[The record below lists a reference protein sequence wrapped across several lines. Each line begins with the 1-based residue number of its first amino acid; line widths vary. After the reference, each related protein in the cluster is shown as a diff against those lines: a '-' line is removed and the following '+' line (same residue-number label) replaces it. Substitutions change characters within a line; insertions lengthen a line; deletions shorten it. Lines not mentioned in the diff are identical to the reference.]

1 MPNTKKVKD
10 FNEGDK
16 LSVKLLVKSS
26 TRAVTNTGSP
36 YLNLVLQDNTGSLDG
51 KLWDVKEEQVKAIE
65 VGKILEFR
73 IDVLSYKGNLQLK
86 VLSIADVIQSEEN
99 IADYLP
105 TGDLDKDTLRTK
117 INDYLTSIENENI
130 KMIVRAM
137 VIKYE
142 DRLYEYPAASKI
154 HHSFVGGLATHT
166 VEMLN
171 IANSFC
177 QLYPMLSRDLMIGGI
192 ILHDLGKTEE
202 LGGNITTDYTL
213 KGRLLGHISI
223 CNQNLF
229 EVGKKLKLEDS
240 DELLLLQHMV
250 LSHHGQLEFG
260 SPVRPLLL
268 EAELV
273 YMIDN
278 MDAKT
283 NTVLKALSETKTGEF
298 TQKMMSLD
306 NRTFYK
312 HQLFKD

>member
-1 MPNTKKVKD
+1 MSDNLKIKD
-10 FNEGDK
+10 FAEGNK
-16 LSVKLLVKSS
+16 LNVKLLVKSS
-26 TRAVTNTGSP
+26 TRAVTNSGSP
-36 YLNLVLQDNTGSLDG
+36 YLNLVLQDNSGSLDG
-51 KLWDVKEEQVKAIE
+51 KLWDVKDEQVKLLE
-65 VGKILEFR
+65 VGKVFEFR
-73 IDVLSYKGNLQLK
+73 LDVLSYKGNLQLK
-86 VLSIADVIQSEEN
+86 VLSFAPVIESE
-99 IADYLP
+99 IKISDYLP
-105 TGDLDKDTLRTK
+105 TGDFDKDTLRNK
-117 INDYLTSIENENI
+117 INDALTSIENENI
-130 KMIVRAM
+130 KKIVRAM

-142 DRLYEYPAASKI
+142 DKLYDYPAASKI

-166 VEMLN
+166 IEMIN
-171 IANSFC
+171 IADALC
-177 QLYPMLSRDLMIGGI
+177 KLYPMLSRDLMIGAI

-202 LGGNITTDYTL
+202 LGGNISSDYTL

-223 CNQNLF
+223 CSQSLH
-229 EVGKKLKLEDS
+229 EVGQKLGLEDS
-240 DELLLLQHMV
+240 QELLLLEHMV
-250 LSHHGQLEFG
+250 LSHHGLLEYG

-312 HQLFKD
+312 HPLFKD